1 MGFVTL
7 VAITLINYPDYSFV
21 FNLTKYKSSSSH
33 IKMSV
38 CFFLEASLSICQ
50 ASPILIV
57 ALTNQVI
64 WNPMMTL
71 ISYIFGLIKI
81 YSYLID
87 YDYDY
92 Y

>member
-7 VAITLINYPDYSFV
+7 VAITLINYPNYSFV
-21 FNLTKYKSSSSH
+21 FNLTKYKSS
-33 IKMSV
+33 IVAKLKWV

-64 WNPMMTL
+64 GNPMMTL

-87 YDYDY
+87 DDYDH
-92 Y
+92 